1 MISWEA
7 IDRLRMVDH
16 ARASQLA
23 AAKIDEEA
31 AHGPQMM
38 SWEAIDRLKMVDNA
52 RADQLAAAK
61 RATEIH

>member
-1 MISWEA
+1 
-7 IDRLRMVDH
+7 
-16 ARASQLA
+16 
-23 AAKIDEEA
+23 
-31 AHGPQMM
+31 MM